1 MTSKIK
7 RLANLIADPEKN
19 NTYCKVDD
27 TSLSMNSAL
36 PTIFIQKITED
47 EDVRRW
53 FIASIMTKC
62 FNDLS
67 EKCRFLM
74 PT

>member
-1 MTSKIK
+1 MTNEIE
-7 RLANLIADPEKN
+7 RLANFIADPEKN

-27 TSLSMNSAL
+27 TSLSMSLAL
-36 PTIFIQKITED
+36 ATVFIQKITED

-67 EKCRFLM
+67 KKRRFLM
-74 PT
+74 AL